1 MRYWTVE
8 EARAY
13 LPRLRLLVG
22 VIRRA
27 TRLAASA
34 TGNGHATLPGSSP
47 GGRTA
52 GDAVDPSDEVPV
64 AGFDADQALA
74 GARAPRDRAAG
85 PRAGP
90 DRFPHRARRPR
101 GVPVLAA
108 RRGRSRM
115 VAPAR
120 GRIRGPAPPPP
131 ATGALIEGR
140 GRSVGR
146 GGARPRSSCTVASA
160 VQGSAAPTRPT
171 QRPQPPPDAAHHA
184 PATPTSP

>member
-47 GGRTA
+47 GGRGA

-74 GARAPRDRAAG
+74 ELERQGIELRDPEQGLIDFRTEHAG
-85 PRAGP
+85 REVFLCWRLGEDDLEWWHLPEDGFAG
-90 DRFPHRARRPR
+90 RRRLP
-101 GVPVLAA
+101 L
-108 RRGRSRM
+108 
-115 VAPAR
+115 
-120 GRIRGPAPPPP
+120 PPE
-131 ATGALIEGR
+131 L
-140 GRSVGR
+140 
-146 GGARPRSSCTVASA
+146 
-160 VQGSAAPTRPT
+160 
-171 QRPQPPPDAAHHA
+171 
-184 PATPTSP
+184 